1 MADATEVPPLS
12 KTLSVERY
20 TLSNQLAIGALPL
33 PWFFTVQLRVTS
45 CPATP
50 AAGPSAVPTRSGA
63 VIVMAITSVL
73 LVSLDSK
80 RSLLASTRRIKKY
93 FPGGTLGS
101 GVWTVWV

>member
-1 MADATEVPPLS
+1 MAVAIKVSPLS

-20 TLSNQLAIGALPL
+20 TLSSQLAIGALLL

-63 VIVMAITSVL
+63 AMVVVVL
-73 LVSLDSK
+73 VGVVVVVVV
-80 RSLLASTRRIKKY
+80 
-93 FPGGTLGS
+93 GGA
-101 GVWTVWV
+101 VVVVVVDVVVVVVVV